1 MSLIKNLENTSFA
14 LSPSGNGIAITNG
27 QRSPRDWAIL
37 ATTKIME
44 VADTAPQP
52 IRDQALAFQGQVLA
66 TIENYIR
73 MALKEQRAYD
83 NMGCKG

>member
-52 IRDQALAFQGQVLA
+52 IRDQALAFQKQVFQV
-66 TIENYIR
+66 IENYIK
-73 MALKEQRAYD
+73 MAVEEQRAYI
-83 NMGCKG
+83 NV

>member
-37 ATTKIME
+37 ATMKLMD

-52 IRDQALAFQGQVLA
+52 IKDQALAFQGQILA
-66 TIENYIR
+66 VIENYIG
-73 MALKEQRAYD
+73 MALAEQRAYNFRND
-83 NMGCKG
+83 